1 MMTSRRLVRFVFLV
15 TALAAL
21 LLGLWTGLLRL
32 GWVLPRLRPGLAL
45 AHGPLMVSGF
55 LGTLITLERAVA
67 LGRPWTYAVPLVTAV
82 GTLALMA
89 GAGPV
94 LAPAA
99 IMLGGVVLLAMFAV
113 II

>member
-67 LGRPWTYAVPLVTAV
+67 LGRPWGYSAPALAGGGAILLLLGVPAPIA
-82 GTLALMA
+82 GTLMTTSGLL
-89 GAGPV
+89 V
-94 LAPAA
+94 LA
-99 IMLGGVVLLAMFAV
+99 
-113 II
+113 